1 MRPNTAAAL
10 RQLGTSKLVAKLA
23 MDESEWALLPHQKER
38 LSSIV
43 QAVAAAKLAAIPFN
57 TAKADDNGVRWLGL
71 VCEDLDTTPLRP
83 GPEHA
88 FEDREAL
95 LGAHFICFHSE
106 HAKVNAHFAI
116 TPSGAQR
123 TRVKP
128 SSSFSAY
135 LAARRALE
143 DYGSYVPPMKPVLKV
158 LKGLDKQMLLEFGED
173 ALAKIQALPWSTS
186 HLDAF
191 QSALVSGEKLQWHRA
206 KCDMCH
212 CMLAFAL
219 GVACRKEESP
229 RYKRSNVTWFTAR
242 LVEVVLDR
250 EGIAGLCNACFC
262 RVRPVSSK
270 TDQNNVEW
278 GNHYMWFRVDTSSWW
293 SLAAALMW
301 IEQTYF
307 VEPQHR
313 LATTLFFNPEVAGF
327 VPFLP
332 ERHGSYAERAH
343 GRGRD
348 HRSGG
353 VCV

>member
-128 SSSFSAY
+128 SSSFCAHSVDRRVGRDERPGEGCRPPEHAQGTDIHPVPSGGPG
-135 LAARRALE
+135 AAR
-143 DYGSYVPPMKPVLKV
+143 
-158 LKGLDKQMLLEFGED
+158 KQ
-173 ALAKIQALPWSTS
+173 
-186 HLDAF
+186 
-191 QSALVSGEKLQWHRA
+191 
-206 KCDMCH
+206 
-212 CMLAFAL
+212 
-219 GVACRKEESP
+219 
-229 RYKRSNVTWFTAR
+229 
-242 LVEVVLDR
+242 
-250 EGIAGLCNACFC
+250 
-262 RVRPVSSK
+262 
-270 TDQNNVEW
+270 
-278 GNHYMWFRVDTSSWW
+278 
-293 SLAAALMW
+293 
-301 IEQTYF
+301 
-307 VEPQHR
+307 
-313 LATTLFFNPEVAGF
+313 
-327 VPFLP
+327 
-332 ERHGSYAERAH
+332 RH
-343 GRGRD
+343 
-348 HRSGG
+348 
-353 VCV
+353 

>member
-10 RQLGTSKLVAKLA
+10 RQLGTSKLVAKLHVA
-23 MDESEWALLPHQKER
+23 LDESEWALLPHSTER
-38 LSSIV
+38 LAAIV
-43 QAVAAAKLAAIPFN
+43 QSVAAAKLAAIPVN
-57 TAKADDNGVRWLGL
+57 TANADNNGVRWLGL

-83 GPEHA
+83 GPENA

-95 LGAHFICFHSE
+95 LGAHFLCFHSE
-106 HAKVNAHFAI
+106 HAKVNVHIAV

-143 DYGSYVPPMKPVLKV
+143 DYGSYVPPMKSVLKV

-173 ALAKIQALPWSTS
+173 ALAKIQAQPWSTS

-191 QSALVSGEKLQWHRA
+191 QSTLTSGDKLQWHRS

-219 GVACRKEESP
+219 GVACRKDESP
-229 RYKRSNVTWFTAR
+229 RYRRSNVSWFTER
-242 LVEVVLDR
+242 LNEVALDR
-250 EGIAGLCNACFC
+250 EGIESLCNAYFC
-262 RVRPVSSK
+262 KIRPVSSK
-270 TDQNNVEW
+270 ADQSNSEW
-278 GNHYMWFRVDTSSWW
+278 GNHHMWFRVDTSAWW
-293 SLAAALMW
+293 SLGAALMW
-301 IEQTYF
+301 IEQTHF

-313 LATTLFFNPEVAGF
+313 LSTYLCSLTRRLQALYLF
-327 VPFLP
+327 
-332 ERHGSYAERAH
+332 H
-343 GRGRD
+343 
-348 HRSGG
+348 
-353 VCV
+353 